1 MPVLGPIDHGMC
13 ASIYFAGLENVSLEV
28 AYSEEPID
36 PKAWID
42 PEVVGL
48 LNISDSELESF
59 VTPPDYLGR
68 NGTVK
73 QPTLDSSAGPHMSNY
88 PDGAY
93 AQVISTP
100 DEVVWKMVDN
110 TPPRSK

>member
-1 MPVLGPIDHGMC
+1 M
-13 ASIYFAGLENVSLEV
+13 
-28 AYSEEPID
+28 
-36 PKAWID
+36 
-42 PEVVGL
+42 

-59 VTPPDYLGR
+59 VSPPDYFDR

-73 QPTLDSSAGPHMSNY
+73 QPTLDSDAGPHMSNY

-100 DEVVWKMVDN
+100 DEVVWNMVDN
-110 TPPRSK
+110 TSPRSKEESK